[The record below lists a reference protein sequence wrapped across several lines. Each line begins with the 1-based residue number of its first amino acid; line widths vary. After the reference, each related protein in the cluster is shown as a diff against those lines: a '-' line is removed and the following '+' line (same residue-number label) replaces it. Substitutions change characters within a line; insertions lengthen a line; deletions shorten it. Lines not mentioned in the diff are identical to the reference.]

1 MGSGRTRSARLTNVD
16 AVRGIVMI
24 LMALDHVRDFF
35 HRGAMQFSATDLTR
49 TTPVIFLTRW
59 VTHFCLPG
67 FMFTT
72 GIGAFLWLR
81 RRNQTKKQL
90 SVFLLSRGFWFVLLE
105 LTLMQ
110 FSYDFDLPTHYLI
123 LLLVLWIFGICLV
136 FMALL
141 VQLPKRLLAA
151 LSISAIV
158 LHDLLDGITG
168 PQNGLPSWLWHLF
181 HQPGL
186 ITIAGKPVLVT
197 YTLIPWLSVMA
208 AGYCFGEILTLP
220 EAQRQRITRNIGLA
234 LTAAFFLL
242 RAINH
247 YGDPVPWKAQSSAV
261 MTVLS
266 FLNCQK
272 YPASLDFLCMT
283 LGPALL
289 ALAYFD
295 RHPLRLTNPIIIF
308 GRVPLFY
315 FVLHLY
321 VIHVLLVVAAYVRYG
336 WAATSFIFHPVPS
349 MGGPARLFPADFG
362 WSLTS
367 VYLLW
372 ILTVSLLYPLCRWYA
387 RLKSERNSPAFSY
400 L

>member
-1 MGSGRTRSARLTNVD
+1 M
-16 AVRGIVMI
+16 IV
-24 LMALDHVRDFF
+24 MALDHVRDFF
-35 HRGAMQFSATDLTR
+35 HRGAMQFSATDLAR
-49 TTPVIFLTRW
+49 TTPVLFLTRW

-81 RRNQTKKQL
+81 CRNQTKKQL
-90 SVFLLSRGFWFVLLE
+90 SIFLLTRGLWFVLLE

-110 FSYDFDLPTHYLI
+110 FAYDFDLPTHYLT

-141 VQLPKRLLAA
+141 VQLRKQLLAV
-151 LSISAIV
+151 LSVSAIA
-158 LHDLLDGITG
+158 LHNLLDGISG
-168 PQNGLPSWLWHLF
+168 PQSGPLSWLWHFF

-197 YTLIPWLSVMA
+197 YTLIPWLPVLA
-208 AGYCFGEILTLP
+208 GGYCFGEILMLP
-220 EAQRQRITRNIGLA
+220 EPQRRRITRNIGLA
-234 LTAAFFLL
+234 LTVTFLL
-242 RAINH
+242 LRTINH
-247 YGDPVPWKAQSSAV
+247 YGDPVPWSTQNSAV
-261 MTVLS
+261 MSALS
-266 FLNCQK
+266 FLNCLK

-283 LGPALL
+283 LGPTLL

-295 RHPLRLTNPIIIF
+295 RNPLRSTNPVVIF

-315 FVLHLY
+315 FVLHLFL
-321 VIHVLLVVAAYVRYG
+321 IHALLVLAAFLRYG
-336 WAATSFIFHPVPS
+336 SAAASFIFHPVPS
-349 MGGPARLFPADFG
+349 MGGPAQIYPPNFG

-367 VYLLW
+367 VYLVW
-372 ILTVSLLYPLCRWYA
+372 ILTVLLLYPLCRWYA
-387 RLKSERNSPAFSY
+387 RLKSERKSPVFSY

>member
-1 MGSGRTRSARLTNVD
+1 MAPEGSPSARLTSVD
-16 AVRGIVMI
+16 AVRGLVMI

-35 HRGAMQFSATDLTR
+35 HRGAMQFSATDLAR
-49 TTPVIFLTRW
+49 TTPVLFLTRW

-72 GIGAFLWLR
+72 GIGAFLWLH
-81 RRNQTKKQL
+81 RRNRTKKQL
-90 SVFLLSRGFWFVLLE
+90 SVFLVTRGLWFVLLE
-105 LTLMQ
+105 LTVLQ
-110 FSYDFDLPTHYLI
+110 FAYDFDLPTRYPI

-136 FMALL
+136 FMAL
-141 VQLPKRLLAA
+141 VVHLPRRVLAV
-151 LSISAIV
+151 LSISAIA
-158 LHDLLDGITG
+158 LHNCLDGIAG
-168 PQNGLPSWLWHLF
+168 PQSGVLSWLWHLF

-186 ITIAGKPVLVT
+186 ITIAGKPLLVT
-197 YTLIPWLSVMA
+197 YTLVPWLPVMA

-220 EAQRQRITRNIGLA
+220 ASQRRRLTRNIGLA
-234 LTAAFFLL
+234 LIVAFILL

-247 YGDPVPWKAQSSAV
+247 YGDPVPWSTQKSGV

-289 ALAYFD
+289 GLAYFD
-295 RHPLRLTNPIIIF
+295 RHPLRLTNPIVIF

-321 VIHVLLVVAAYVRYG
+321 VIHMLLVCAALLRYG
-336 WAATSFIFHPVPS
+336 WAATSFLFHPVPS
-349 MGGPARLFPADFG
+349 MGGPAQLFPSDFG

-372 ILTVSLLYPLCRWYA
+372 VLTVILLYPLCRSYA
-387 RLKSERNSPAFSY
+387 RVKAEGKSPVLSY